1 MNENSKTLAFVGVA
15 AVLLGLG
22 VWQSLPV
29 SEKTLVDAQLGQEF
43 FPEFTD
49 PLKVAG
55 AEIIDFDAT
64 TDAKHDLKVEK
75 KDDVWTINPGRQDYP
90 SVSPER
96 LASVVKAVSGL
107 KKLDVVPGA
116 AAEKHR
122 EYGVVD
128 PGSDAEL
135 KEGSSGVGKRVTLL
149 DADKKKLVD
158 LIIGKRD
165 EKKTNII
172 YVREP
177 NRDPIYA
184 TEVDTAPLS
193 TSFGDWVPPDLLQ
206 VGEAD
211 LRRVDVHDFAIDT
224 VAVRQ
229 QGPGGLVLAG
239 SRPQLVERG
248 KLDAKKDD
256 SDKWQLG
263 KLETFDGVSKSFV
276 EKKIA
281 DDEELDSAKLD
292 DLKRALTGLKIVDA
306 KKKPDVLAEEFA
318 REANFLNDPKS
329 KAVEDN
335 DAMMTLRRSGF
346 WVGPKSSQSRELE
359 IIPEE
364 GELKVG
370 FDNGVEY
377 QLRFGGLVRS
387 ERAGDDKKEGDAK
400 AGDAKA
406 GEAKAGDVAAEGDNT
421 APNRYL
427 LVTAVYNADLIPP
440 PPPLNLPP
448 EGEATPAATPAATPP
463 ATPAATPAATPKPA
477 DAPKSGDAP
486 KTGDAPKPADG
497 AAGSCE
503 PGEAVGGDC
512 QPEAPKNDAAAPSG
526 TKPQPS
532 ATPTPTASGTAPT
545 PAATASKPVTVA
557 PETDDEKKS
566 ATPAPPA
573 NTAGTANPAAPAAT
587 PAAEA
592 KPAKKP
598 MTPEER
604 SRLIAEH
611 KRMTEKYEADKIAGQ
626 AKAKELNKQFAA
638 WYYVVDD
645 GTYRKLDLSPP
656 TVAKKKSAAPP
667 PGPDP
672 HGGQGMTPDMMR
684 MLQQQMQQRSGS

>member
-1 MNENSKTLAFVGVA
+1 MNENSKTLTFVGTA

-22 VWQSLPV
+22 VWLSLPV

-75 KDDVWTINPGRQDYP
+75 KDDVWLINPGRQAYP
-90 SVSPER
+90 GVSPER
-96 LASVVKAVSGL
+96 LANVVKAVSGI
-107 KKLDVVPGA
+107 KKLNVIPASAD
-116 AAEKHR
+116 KHR

-128 PGSDAEL
+128 PGSEAEL
-135 KEGSSGVGKRVTLL
+135 KEGSSGVGKRVTLT
-149 DADKKKLVD
+149 DGDNKKLVD

-165 EKKTNII
+165 DKKTNII

-193 TSFGDWVPPDLLQ
+193 ASFGDWVPPDLLQ

-224 VAVRQ
+224 VSVRQ

-239 SRPQLVERG
+239 SRPQLVERA

-263 KLETFDGVSKSFV
+263 KLETFDGVAKTFV

-281 DDEELDSAKLD
+281 DDEEVDSTKFD
-292 DLKRALTGLKIVDA
+292 DLKRALAGLKIVDA
-306 KKKPDVLAEEFA
+306 KKKPEVLAEEFA
-318 REANFLNDPKS
+318 KEKNFLENPASPAMADDSAMISLRRNGFWISPKS
-329 KAVEDN
+329 A
-335 DAMMTLRRSGF
+335 
-346 WVGPKSSQSRELE
+346 QSRDLE
-359 IIPEE
+359 IVPEE

-387 ERAGDDKKEGDAK
+387 ERAGDEKKEGDAK
-400 AGDAKA
+400 EGDAKP
-406 GEAKAGDVAAEGDNT
+406 GEAKPGDAAAEGDNT

-427 LVTAVYNADLIPP
+427 LVTARYNADLIPP
-440 PPPLNLPP
+440 PPALDLPP
-448 EGEATPAATPAATPP
+448 EGEATPTAPAATPAATP
-463 ATPAATPAATPKPA
+463 TATPAATPKPA
-477 DAPKSGDAP
+477 
-486 KTGDAPKPADG
+486 DAPKPADG

-503 PGEAVGGDC
+503 PGDATGEAC
-512 QPEAPKNDAAAPSG
+512 QPLAPKDDAAQPSG
-526 TKPQPS
+526 TKPQPAATPTATPS
-532 ATPTPTASGTAPT
+532 ATPTATPTASGTAAKPA
-545 PAATASKPVTVA
+545 PAASATATSTDSTPKPVTVS
-557 PETDDEKKS
+557 PNDDDIK
-566 ATPAPPA
+566 P
-573 NTAGTANPAAPAAT
+573 AT
-587 PAAEA
+587 PAAAAKPADEA

-604 SRLIAEH
+604 ARLIAEH
-611 KRMTEKYEADKIAGQ
+611 KRMTEKYEADKKAGQ
-626 AKAKELNKQFAA
+626 EKAKELNKQFAA

-645 GTYRKLDLSPP
+645 ATYRKLDLSPP
-656 TVAKKKSAAPP
+656 TIARKKSAAPP

-672 HGGQGMTPDMMR
+672 HGGQMTPDIQRLLQQQIM
-684 MLQQQMQQRSGS
+684 QQQMQRSGS